1 VNTENIA
8 VRLFFGLVSS
18 AIIGGLAYRSAALS
32 RSGVAGA
39 MVVGTSVFGFGGWVW
54 GATLIAFFV
63 SSSALSRFGANRK
76 RALADIFAKSS
87 RRDAGQ
93 ALANGGLAALI
104 AVAAGLAGRD
114 APVFPILALAFY
126 GALAAV
132 NADTWATELGVL
144 ARQPPRLITTGRLV
158 PTGASGGVTRQG
170 ILAALAG
177 GAFIGL
183 AAFILTQGVALITTG
198 AWLLRDWAL
207 IPAAAVSGLAGALF
221 DSVLG
226 ATVQAVYYCDAC
238 GKETERPIH
247 RCGQKTRP
255 LRGWPWLNNDWVNL
269 WASLAGAV
277 VAASLA
283 SLIF

>member
-1 VNTENIA
+1 MDTENIA
-8 VRLFFGLVSS
+8 VRLLLGLIFS
-18 AIIGGLAYRSAALS
+18 ASIGGLAYRSAALS

-39 MVVGTSVFGFGGWVW
+39 VVVGTSIFGFGGWVW

-63 SSSALSRFGANRK
+63 SSSALSRFGARRK
-76 RALADIFAKSS
+76 QGLADTFAKSS

-93 ALANGGLAALI
+93 ALANGGLAALL
-104 AVAAGLAGRD
+104 AVAASLAGRS
-114 APVFPILALAFY
+114 APIFPFLALAFY

-144 ARQPPRLITTGRLV
+144 AQQSPRLITTGRPV

-183 AAFILTQGVALITTG
+183 AAFILVQGAARVTTG
-198 AWLLRDWAL
+198 AWLLRDWVL
-207 IPAAAVSGLAGALF
+207 IPVTAISGLAGALL

-226 ATVQAVYYCDAC
+226 ATGQMIYFCDTC
-238 GKETERPIH
+238 GKETERPVH

-255 LRGWPWLNNDWVNL
+255 LRGWPWLNNDGVNFG
-269 WASLAGAV
+269 ASLAGAV
-277 VAASLA
+277 VAAGLA
-283 SLIF
+283 AVIF

>member
-1 VNTENIA
+1 MNTENIA